1 MRSVLIFVKIEC
13 MKDIS
18 IYFQPILTES
28 ENRNSTIGSV
38 ISTHTKNN
46 FPDLVKGAIAFFVVP
61 EFRNGGVDSAPNND
75 FRFREEFYQ
84 LHIGENWKMQL
95 VDLGDIIPGKT
106 VEDTYFAIRQVT
118 AELVK
123 AQVIPLVIGGSQD
136 LTYAMYQGYEALEQ
150 MINVMSID
158 HKLDLGEPDEE
169 ISKDAYVNKL
179 LMHRPCF
186 LFNYATLG
194 YQTPLVKH
202 EQLDLFNRLYF
213 DAVRLGEF
221 NADFKSAEPLLR
233 NTDLLSIDLQ
243 AIRASDFAGKYFHQP
258 NGFFNHEIC
267 QLAKYA
273 GISDKLTAIGIFN
286 CYLEGTTLKEH
297 QQIAQIMWY
306 FIEGVSQRFG
316 DFPVGSKKAYT
327 KFTVYF
333 EKDAH
338 EIIFYKSNVS
348 ARWWMEVPYPPVDN
362 VKFERHHMVPCNK
375 EDYDFAL
382 VGEIP
387 DLWWKTYQKLG

>member
-1 MRSVLIFVKIEC
+1 

-18 IYFQPILTES
+18 IYFQPVLTES
-28 ENRNSTIGSV
+28 ENDDTTIGSV
-38 ISTHTKNN
+38 IATYTENN
-46 FPDLVKGAIAFFVVP
+46 FPELVKGGIALLVVP
-61 EFRNGGVDSAPNND
+61 EYRNGGIDCAPNND
-75 FRFREEFYQ
+75 FRFRDEFYQ
-84 LHIGENWKMQL
+84 LFIGENWKMPL
-95 VDLGDIIPGKT
+95 YDLGDIIPGNT
-106 VEDTYFAIRQVT
+106 VEDTYFAIRQVI

-123 AQVIPLVIGGSQD
+123 AQIIPLVIGGSQD

-194 YQTPLVKH
+194 FQTPLVKH
-202 EQLDLFNRLYF
+202 AHLDLFNKLYF

-221 NADFKSAEPLLR
+221 NADFKLAEPLLR

-243 AIRASDFAGKYFHQP
+243 SIRASDFGGKQFQQP

-286 CYLEGTTLKEH
+286 CYLEGVSLKEH
-297 QQIAQIMWY
+297 HQIAQIMWY
-306 FIEGVSQRFG
+306 FIDGVAQRYG

-338 EIIFYKSNVS
+338 EIVFYKSNIS
-348 ARWWMEVPYPPVDN
+348 ARWWMEVPYPPIDN

>member
-1 MRSVLIFVKIEC
+1 

-18 IYFQPILTES
+18 IYFQPVLTES
-28 ENRNSTIGSV
+28 ENDDTTIGSV
-38 ISTHTKNN
+38 IATYTENN
-46 FPDLVKGAIAFFVVP
+46 FPELVKGGIALLVVP
-61 EFRNGGVDSAPNND
+61 EYRNGGIDCAPNKD
-75 FRFREEFYQ
+75 FRFRDEFYQ
-84 LHIGENWKMQL
+84 LFIGENWKMPL
-95 VDLGDIIPGKT
+95 YDLGDIIPGNT
-106 VEDTYFAIRQVT
+106 VEDTYFAIRQVI

-123 AQVIPLVIGGSQD
+123 AQIIPLVIGGSQD

-194 YQTPLVKH
+194 FQTPLVKH
-202 EQLDLFNRLYF
+202 AHLDLFNKLYF

-221 NADFKSAEPLLR
+221 NADFKLAEPLLR

-243 AIRASDFAGKYFHQP
+243 SIRASDFGGKQFQQP

-286 CYLEGTTLKEH
+286 CYLEGVSLKEH
-297 QQIAQIMWY
+297 HQIAQIMWY
-306 FIEGVSQRFG
+306 FIDGVAQRYG

-338 EIIFYKSNVS
+338 EIVFYKSNLS
-348 ARWWMEVPYPPVDN
+348 ARWWMEVPYPPIDN

>member
-1 MRSVLIFVKIEC
+1 MLIFVKIEC

-18 IYFQPILTES
+18 IYFQPVLTES
-28 ENRNSTIGSV
+28 ENDDTTIGSV
-38 ISTHTKNN
+38 IATYTENN
-46 FPDLVKGAIAFFVVP
+46 FPELVKGGIALLVVP
-61 EFRNGGVDSAPNND
+61 EYRNGGIDCAPNKD
-75 FRFREEFYQ
+75 FRFRDEFYQ
-84 LHIGENWKMQL
+84 LFIGENWKMPL
-95 VDLGDIIPGKT
+95 YDLGGIIPGNT
-106 VEDTYFAIRQVT
+106 VEDTYFAIRQVI

-123 AQVIPLVIGGSQD
+123 AQIIPLVIGGSQD

-194 YQTPLVKH
+194 FQTPLVKH
-202 EQLDLFNRLYF
+202 AHLDLFNKLYF

-221 NADFKSAEPLLR
+221 NADFKLAEPLLR

-243 AIRASDFAGKYFHQP
+243 SIRASDFGGKQFQQP

-286 CYLEGTTLKEH
+286 CYLEGVSLKEH
-297 QQIAQIMWY
+297 HQIAQIMWY
-306 FIEGVSQRFG
+306 FIDGVAQRYG

-338 EIIFYKSNVS
+338 EIVFYKSNIS
-348 ARWWMEVPYPPVDN
+348 ARWWMEVPYPPIDN

>member
-1 MRSVLIFVKIEC
+1 

-18 IYFQPILTES
+18 IYFQPVLTES
-28 ENRNSTIGSV
+28 ETSDATIGSV
-38 ISTHTKNN
+38 IATHTENN
-46 FPDLVKGAIAFFVVP
+46 FPDLVKGGIALLVVP
-61 EFRNGGVDSAPNND
+61 EYRNGGIACAPNKD
-75 FRFREEFYQ
+75 FRFRDEFYQ
-84 LHIGENWKMQL
+84 LFIGDNWKMPL
-95 VDLGDIIPGKT
+95 FDLGDIIPGNT

-123 AQVIPLVIGGSQD
+123 AQIIPLVIGGSQD

-194 YQTPLVKH
+194 FQTPLVKH
-202 EQLDLFNRLYF
+202 AHLDLFNKLYF

-221 NADFKSAEPLLR
+221 NADFKLAEPLLR

-243 AIRASDFAGKYFHQP
+243 SIRSSDFGGKYFQQP

-286 CYLEGTTLKEH
+286 CYLEGATLKEH

-306 FIEGVSQRFG
+306 FIDGVSQRYG

-338 EIIFYKSNVS
+338 EIVFYKSNVS
-348 ARWWMEVPYPPVDN
+348 ARWWMEVPYPPIDN

>member
-1 MRSVLIFVKIEC
+1 MLIFVKIEY

-18 IYFQPILTES
+18 IYFQPVLTES
-28 ENRNSTIGSV
+28 ENVDTTIGA
-38 ISTHTKNN
+38 IIATHTENN
-46 FPDLVKGAIAFFVVP
+46 FPELIKGGIALLVVP
-61 EFRNGGVDSAPNND
+61 EYRNGGIDCAPNKD
-75 FRFREEFYQ
+75 FRFRDEFNQ
-84 LHIGENWKMQL
+84 LFIGENWKMPL
-95 VDLGDIIPGKT
+95 YDLGDIIPGNT

-123 AQVIPLVIGGSQD
+123 AQIIPLVIGGSQD

-202 EQLDLFNRLYF
+202 TQLDLFNKLYF

-221 NADFKSAEPLLR
+221 NADFKLAEPLLR

-243 AIRASDFAGKYFHQP
+243 AIRASDFSGKYFQQP

-286 CYLEGTTLKEH
+286 CYFEGATLKEH

-306 FIEGVSQRFG
+306 FIDGVAQRYG

-338 EIIFYKSNVS
+338 EIVFYKSNVS

>member
-1 MRSVLIFVKIEC
+1 

-18 IYFQPILTES
+18 IYFQPVNNSYES
-28 ENRNSTIGSV
+28 AEGTIGSV
-38 ISTHTKNN
+38 MSLHTDNG
-46 FPDLVKGAIAFFVVP
+46 FPELVKGGIACFVVP
-61 EFRNGGVDSAPNND
+61 EYRNGGIAVTPNLD
-75 FRFREEFYQ
+75 FRFREEFSQ
-84 LHIGENWKMQL
+84 LFIGEDWKMPIY
-95 VDLGDIIPGKT
+95 DLGDIIPGNT
-106 VEDTYFAIRQVT
+106 VEDTYFAVRQVT

-158 HKLDLGEPDEE
+158 HKLDLGEPGEE

-194 YQTPLVKH
+194 YQTPLVKPA
-202 EQLDLFNRLYF
+202 QIDLFEKLYF

-221 NADFKSAEPLLR
+221 NADFKKGEPLLR

-243 AIRASDFAGKYFHQP
+243 AIRSSDFSGKYFHQP

-273 GISDKLTAIGIFN
+273 GISDKLTSIGLFN
-286 CYLEGTTLKEH
+286 CYMEGVGLKEH

-306 FIEGVSQRFG
+306 FIDGVSQRYG
-316 DFPVGSKKAYT
+316 DFPIGSKKAYT

-333 EKDAH
+333 DKEEH
-338 EIIFYKSNVS
+338 EIVFYKSNVS
-348 ARWWMEVPYPPVDN
+348 ARWWMEVPYPPVNN

-382 VGEIP
+382 LGDVP
-387 DLWWKTYQKLG
+387 NLWWKTYQKLG

>member
-1 MRSVLIFVKIEC
+1 

>member
-1 MRSVLIFVKIEC
+1 

-18 IYFQPILTES
+18 IYFQPVLTES
-28 ENRNSTIGSV
+28 ENNDATIGSV
-38 ISTHTKNN
+38 IATHTENN
-46 FPDLVKGAIAFFVVP
+46 FPELVKGGVALLNVP
-61 EFRNGGVDSAPNND
+61 EYRNGGVDCAPNKD
-75 FRFREEFYQ
+75 FRFRDEFYQ
-84 LHIGENWKMQL
+84 LFIGENWKMPL
-95 VDLGDIIPGKT
+95 YDLGDIIPGNT

-123 AQVIPLVIGGSQD
+123 AQIIPLVIGGSQD

-194 YQTPLVKH
+194 FQTPLVKH
-202 EQLDLFNRLYF
+202 AQLDLFNKLYF

-221 NADFKSAEPLLR
+221 NADFKVAEPLLR

-243 AIRASDFAGKYFHQP
+243 AIRSSDFSGKHFQQP
-258 NGFFNHEIC
+258 NGFFNHEMC

-286 CYLEGTTLKEH
+286 CYLEGSALKEH
-297 QQIAQIMWY
+297 QLIAQIMWY
-306 FIEGVSQRFG
+306 FIDGVAQRYG

-338 EIIFYKSNVS
+338 EIVFYKSNIS

>member
-1 MRSVLIFVKIEC
+1 

-18 IYFQPILTES
+18 IYFQPVLTES
-28 ENRNSTIGSV
+28 ENDDTTIGSV
-38 ISTHTKNN
+38 IATYTANN
-46 FPDLVKGAIAFFVVP
+46 FPELVKGGIALLVVP
-61 EFRNGGVDSAPNND
+61 EYRNGGIDCAPNND
-75 FRFREEFYQ
+75 FRFRDEFYQ
-84 LHIGENWKMQL
+84 LFIGENWKMPL
-95 VDLGDIIPGKT
+95 YDLGDIIPGNT
-106 VEDTYFAIRQVT
+106 VEDTYFAIRQVI

-123 AQVIPLVIGGSQD
+123 AQIIPLVIGGSQD

-194 YQTPLVKH
+194 FQTPLVKH
-202 EQLDLFNRLYF
+202 AHLDLFNKLYF

-221 NADFKSAEPLLR
+221 NADFKLAEPLLR

-243 AIRASDFAGKYFHQP
+243 SIRASDFGGKQFQQP

-286 CYLEGTTLKEH
+286 CYLEGVSLKEH
-297 QQIAQIMWY
+297 HQIAQIMWY
-306 FIEGVSQRFG
+306 FIDGVAQRYG

-338 EIIFYKSNVS
+338 EIVFYKSNIS
-348 ARWWMEVPYPPVDN
+348 ARWWMEVPYPPIDN

>member
-1 MRSVLIFVKIEC
+1 

-38 ISTHTKNN
+38 ISTNTKNN

-286 CYLEGTTLKEH
+286 CYFEGTTLKEH

>member
-1 MRSVLIFVKIEC
+1 

-38 ISTHTKNN
+38 ISTNTKNN

>member
-1 MRSVLIFVKIEC
+1 VRNVLIFVKIEC

-38 ISTHTKNN
+38 ISTNTKNN

-286 CYLEGTTLKEH
+286 CYFEGTTLKEH

>member
-1 MRSVLIFVKIEC
+1 

-18 IYFQPILTES
+18 IYFQPVLTES
-28 ENRNSTIGSV
+28 ENDDTTIGSV
-38 ISTHTKNN
+38 IATYTENN
-46 FPDLVKGAIAFFVVP
+46 FPELVKGGIALLVVP
-61 EFRNGGVDSAPNND
+61 EYRNGGIDCAPNKD
-75 FRFREEFYQ
+75 FRFRDEFYQ
-84 LHIGENWKMQL
+84 LFIGENWKMPL
-95 VDLGDIIPGKT
+95 YDLGDIIPGNT
-106 VEDTYFAIRQVT
+106 VEDTYFAIRQVI

-123 AQVIPLVIGGSQD
+123 AQIIPLVIGGSQD

-194 YQTPLVKH
+194 FQTPLVKH
-202 EQLDLFNRLYF
+202 AHLDLFNKLYF

-221 NADFKSAEPLLR
+221 NADFKLAEPLLR

-243 AIRASDFAGKYFHQP
+243 SIRAGDFGGKQFQQP

-286 CYLEGTTLKEH
+286 CYLEGVSLKEH
-297 QQIAQIMWY
+297 HQIAQIMWY
-306 FIEGVSQRFG
+306 FIDGVAQRYG

-338 EIIFYKSNVS
+338 EIVFYKSNIS
-348 ARWWMEVPYPPVDN
+348 ARWWMEVPYPPIDN

>member
-1 MRSVLIFVKIEC
+1 MLIFVKIEC

-18 IYFQPILTES
+18 IYFQPVLTES
-28 ENRNSTIGSV
+28 ENDDTTIGSV
-38 ISTHTKNN
+38 IATYTENN
-46 FPDLVKGAIAFFVVP
+46 FPELVKGGIALLVVP
-61 EFRNGGVDSAPNND
+61 EYRNGGIDCAPNKD
-75 FRFREEFYQ
+75 FRFRDEFYQ
-84 LHIGENWKMQL
+84 LFIGENWKMPL
-95 VDLGDIIPGKT
+95 YDLGDIIPGNT
-106 VEDTYFAIRQVT
+106 VEDTYFAIRQVI

-123 AQVIPLVIGGSQD
+123 AQIIPLVIGGSQD

-194 YQTPLVKH
+194 FQTPLVKH
-202 EQLDLFNRLYF
+202 AHLDLFNKLYF

-221 NADFKSAEPLLR
+221 NADFKLAEPLLR

-243 AIRASDFAGKYFHQP
+243 SIRASDFGGKQFQQP

-286 CYLEGTTLKEH
+286 CYLEGVSLKEH
-297 QQIAQIMWY
+297 HQIAQIMWY
-306 FIEGVSQRFG
+306 FIDGVAQRYG

-338 EIIFYKSNVS
+338 EIVFYKSNLS
-348 ARWWMEVPYPPVDN
+348 ARWWMEVPYPPIDN

>member
-1 MRSVLIFVKIEC
+1 MLIFVKIEC

-18 IYFQPILTES
+18 IYFQPVLTES
-28 ENRNSTIGSV
+28 ENDDTTIGSV
-38 ISTHTKNN
+38 IATYTENN
-46 FPDLVKGAIAFFVVP
+46 FPELVKGGIALLVVP
-61 EFRNGGVDSAPNND
+61 EYRNGGIDCAPNKD
-75 FRFREEFYQ
+75 FRFRDEFYQ
-84 LHIGENWKMQL
+84 LFIGENWKIPL
-95 VDLGDIIPGKT
+95 YDLGDIIPGNT
-106 VEDTYFAIRQVT
+106 VEDTYFAIRQVI

-123 AQVIPLVIGGSQD
+123 AQIIPLVIGGSQD

-194 YQTPLVKH
+194 FQTPLVKH
-202 EQLDLFNRLYF
+202 AHLDLFNKLYF

-221 NADFKSAEPLLR
+221 NADFKLAEPLLR

-243 AIRASDFAGKYFHQP
+243 SIRASDFGGKQFQQP

-286 CYLEGTTLKEH
+286 CYLEGVSLKEH
-297 QQIAQIMWY
+297 HQIAQIMWY
-306 FIEGVSQRFG
+306 FIDGVAQRYG

-338 EIIFYKSNVS
+338 EIVFYKSNIS
-348 ARWWMEVPYPPVDN
+348 ARWWMEVPYPPIDN

>member
-1 MRSVLIFVKIEC
+1 MLIFVKIEC

-18 IYFQPILTES
+18 IYFQPVLTES
-28 ENRNSTIGSV
+28 ENDDTTIGSV
-38 ISTHTKNN
+38 IATYTENN
-46 FPDLVKGAIAFFVVP
+46 FPELVKGGIALLVVP
-61 EFRNGGVDSAPNND
+61 EYRNGGIDCAPNKD
-75 FRFREEFYQ
+75 FRFRDEFYQ
-84 LHIGENWKMQL
+84 LFIGENWKMPL
-95 VDLGDIIPGKT
+95 YDLGDIIPGNT
-106 VEDTYFAIRQVT
+106 VEDTYFAIRQVI

-123 AQVIPLVIGGSQD
+123 AQIIPLVIGGSQD

-194 YQTPLVKH
+194 FQTPLVKH
-202 EQLDLFNRLYF
+202 AHLDLFNKLYF

-221 NADFKSAEPLLR
+221 NADFKLAEPLLR

-243 AIRASDFAGKYFHQP
+243 SIRASDFGGKQFQQP

-286 CYLEGTTLKEH
+286 CYLEGVSLKEH
-297 QQIAQIMWY
+297 HQIAQIMWY
-306 FIEGVSQRFG
+306 FIDGVAQRYG

-338 EIIFYKSNVS
+338 EIVFYKSNIS
-348 ARWWMEVPYPPVDN
+348 ARWWMEVPYPPIDN

>member
-1 MRSVLIFVKIEC
+1 MLIFVKIEC

-18 IYFQPILTES
+18 IYFQPVLTES
-28 ENRNSTIGSV
+28 ENDDTTIGSV
-38 ISTHTKNN
+38 IATYTANN
-46 FPDLVKGAIAFFVVP
+46 FPELVKGGIALLVVP
-61 EFRNGGVDSAPNND
+61 EYRNGGIDCAPNKD
-75 FRFREEFYQ
+75 FRFRDEFYQ
-84 LHIGENWKMQL
+84 LFIGENWKMPL
-95 VDLGDIIPGKT
+95 YDLGDIIPGNT
-106 VEDTYFAIRQVT
+106 VEDTYFAIRKVI

-123 AQVIPLVIGGSQD
+123 AQIIPLVIGGSQH

-194 YQTPLVKH
+194 FQTPLVKH
-202 EQLDLFNRLYF
+202 AHLDLFNKLYF

-221 NADFKSAEPLLR
+221 NADFKLAEPLLR

-243 AIRASDFAGKYFHQP
+243 SIRASDFGGKQFQQP

-286 CYLEGTTLKEH
+286 CYLEGVSLKEH
-297 QQIAQIMWY
+297 HQIAQIMWY
-306 FIEGVSQRFG
+306 FIDGVAQRYG

-338 EIIFYKSNVS
+338 EIVFYKSNIS
-348 ARWWMEVPYPPVDN
+348 ARWWMEVPYPPIDN

>member
-1 MRSVLIFVKIEC
+1 

-18 IYFQPILTES
+18 IYFQPVLTES
-28 ENRNSTIGSV
+28 ENDDTTIGSV
-38 ISTHTKNN
+38 IATYTENN
-46 FPDLVKGAIAFFVVP
+46 FPELVKGGIALLVVP
-61 EFRNGGVDSAPNND
+61 EYRNGGIDCAPNKD
-75 FRFREEFYQ
+75 FRFRDEFYQ
-84 LHIGENWKMQL
+84 LFIGENWKMPL
-95 VDLGDIIPGKT
+95 YDLGDIIPGNT
-106 VEDTYFAIRQVT
+106 VEDTYFAIRQVI

-123 AQVIPLVIGGSQD
+123 AQIIPLVIGGSQD

-194 YQTPLVKH
+194 FQTPLVKH
-202 EQLDLFNRLYF
+202 AHLDLFNKLYF

-221 NADFKSAEPLLR
+221 NADFKLAEPLLR

-243 AIRASDFAGKYFHQP
+243 SIRASDFGGKQFQQP

-286 CYLEGTTLKEH
+286 CYLEGVSLKEH
-297 QQIAQIMWY
+297 HQIAQIMWY
-306 FIEGVSQRFG
+306 FIDGVAQRYG

-338 EIIFYKSNVS
+338 EIVFYKSNIS
-348 ARWWMEVPYPPVDN
+348 ARWWMEVPYPPIDN

>member
-1 MRSVLIFVKIEC
+1 

-18 IYFQPILTES
+18 IYFQPVLTES
-28 ENRNSTIGSV
+28 ENDDTTIGSV
-38 ISTHTKNN
+38 IATYTENN
-46 FPDLVKGAIAFFVVP
+46 FPELVKGGIALLVVP
-61 EFRNGGVDSAPNND
+61 EYRNGGIDCAPNKD
-75 FRFREEFYQ
+75 FRFRDEFYQ
-84 LHIGENWKMQL
+84 LFIGENWKIPL
-95 VDLGDIIPGKT
+95 YDLGDIIPGNT
-106 VEDTYFAIRQVT
+106 VEDTYFAIRQVI

-123 AQVIPLVIGGSQD
+123 AQIIPLVIGGSQD

-194 YQTPLVKH
+194 FQTPLVKH
-202 EQLDLFNRLYF
+202 AHLDLFNKLYF

-221 NADFKSAEPLLR
+221 NADFKLAEPLLR

-243 AIRASDFAGKYFHQP
+243 SIRASDFGGKQFQQP

-286 CYLEGTTLKEH
+286 CYLEGVSLKEH
-297 QQIAQIMWY
+297 HQIAQIMWY
-306 FIEGVSQRFG
+306 FIDGVAQRYG

-338 EIIFYKSNVS
+338 EIVFYKSNIS
-348 ARWWMEVPYPPVDN
+348 ARWWMEVPYPPIDN

>member
-1 MRSVLIFVKIEC
+1 
-13 MKDIS
+13 
-18 IYFQPILTES
+18 
-28 ENRNSTIGSV
+28 
-38 ISTHTKNN
+38 
-46 FPDLVKGAIAFFVVP
+46 
-61 EFRNGGVDSAPNND
+61 
-75 FRFREEFYQ
+75 
-84 LHIGENWKMQL
+84 
-95 VDLGDIIPGKT
+95 
-106 VEDTYFAIRQVT
+106 
-118 AELVK
+118 
-123 AQVIPLVIGGSQD
+123 
-136 LTYAMYQGYEALEQ
+136 

-194 YQTPLVKH
+194 FQTPLVKH
-202 EQLDLFNRLYF
+202 AHLDLFNKLYF

-221 NADFKSAEPLLR
+221 NADFKLAEPLLR

-243 AIRASDFAGKYFHQP
+243 SIRASDFGGKQFQQP

-286 CYLEGTTLKEH
+286 CYLEGVSLKEH
-297 QQIAQIMWY
+297 HQIAQIMWY
-306 FIEGVSQRFG
+306 FIDGVAQRYG

-338 EIIFYKSNVS
+338 EIVFYKSNIS
-348 ARWWMEVPYPPVDN
+348 ARWWMEVPYPPIDN